1 MARLTTIPVN
11 QRSKQ
16 LAYYHRVV
24 KPARPPNPKY
34 NKGQLRADLSQ
45 ATPFQKYLAV
55 RLYNKKN
62 EAKRRGVAFELDVEW
77 ALQQHPIC
85 AVTGEQ
91 LTFGPEPSALKAN
104 IDQIIPG
111 GGYTKT
117 NTRIVAAWFN
127 EAKKAYSDVQI
138 QRLICSAADHI
149 KSLESDRDQ
158 G

>member
-1 MARLTTIPVN
+1 MTTIPADR
-11 QRSKQ
+11 RSKQ

-45 ATPFQKYLAV
+45 ATPFQKYLAT

-62 EAKRRGVAFELDVEW
+62 EAKRHGVAFELDAAW

-91 LTFGPEPSALKAN
+91 LTFGPEPGPLKAN
-104 IDQIIPG
+104 IDQITPG
-111 GGYTKT
+111 DGYTKA

-127 EAKKAYSDVQI
+127 EAKKAYPDAQI
-138 QRLICSAADHI
+138 QQVICRAGEHI
-149 KSLESDRDQ
+149 KSSQ
-158 G
+158 SYKSPV